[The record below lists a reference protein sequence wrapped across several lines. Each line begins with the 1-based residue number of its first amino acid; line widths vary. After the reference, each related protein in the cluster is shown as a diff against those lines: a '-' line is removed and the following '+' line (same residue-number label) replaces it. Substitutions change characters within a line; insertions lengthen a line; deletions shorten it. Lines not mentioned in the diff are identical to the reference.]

1 VRTVGAC
8 SPSLQPIA
16 LLSGFLRHSLHL
28 HVVFSRAPHHKS
40 RAADELLAIRLQRP
54 WHPERAVRKNRYIMR
69 KHRSLAAYSW
79 QAVVAL
85 VVLTSLLILG
95 CGLIN
100 SSTPTQPPP
109 PQDGTLTVL
118 FLDIGQGDSIL
129 ILSPGGY
136 TMLIDGGNSSRD
148 ANEVIIPALH
158 AYGYDELDFLVATH
172 PDQDHIGGL
181 VTVLQKVPVRYAV
194 LTGQE
199 HTTQTYE
206 AFLKEISRLKSAGQL
221 TPIKARR
228 GTPLDFDPAL
238 KVEVL
243 APGDDVVET
252 NDTNNASIVIRL
264 TYGAVSFLFTGDAE
278 NEEEA
283 WILDQGGDVQAQI
296 LKVSHHGGK
305 TGTSEAWLNAVSPEV
320 AVISVGADNHYG
332 HPSSQ
337 VIERLAR
344 RKVKIY
350 RTDQQGTITI
360 TTDGSGYQVSTEK

>member
-1 VRTVGAC
+1 
-8 SPSLQPIA
+8 
-16 LLSGFLRHSLHL
+16 
-28 HVVFSRAPHHKS
+28 
-40 RAADELLAIRLQRP
+40 
-54 WHPERAVRKNRYIMR
+54 
-69 KHRSLAAYSW
+69 
-79 QAVVAL
+79 
-85 VVLTSLLILG
+85 
-95 CGLIN
+95 
-100 SSTPTQPPP
+100 
-109 PQDGTLTVL
+109 VL

-228 GTPLDFDPAL
+228 GTPF
-238 KVEVL
+238 
-243 APGDDVVET
+243 
-252 NDTNNASIVIRL
+252 DTNNASIVIRL

-296 LKVSHHGGK
+296 LNKVSHHGGK

-350 RTDQQGTITI
+350 RCS
-360 TTDGSGYQVSTEK
+360 TTGSGWTGLGKTCRRTFAWAWLSRWTSPRPRLQPLP